1 MKTFFIKLII
11 VKSKKNI
18 IKNLAI
24 EIFYN
29 MLIIII
35 TSGQKHT
42 YTSGRSY
49 SPSQFKIWR
58 KLNSFKI

>member
-11 VKSKKNI
+11 EKSKKSI
-18 IKNLAI
+18 IINLAI
-24 EIFYN
+24 EIVYN
-29 MLIIII
+29 TLIIII

-58 KLNSFKI
+58 KQDSFKI